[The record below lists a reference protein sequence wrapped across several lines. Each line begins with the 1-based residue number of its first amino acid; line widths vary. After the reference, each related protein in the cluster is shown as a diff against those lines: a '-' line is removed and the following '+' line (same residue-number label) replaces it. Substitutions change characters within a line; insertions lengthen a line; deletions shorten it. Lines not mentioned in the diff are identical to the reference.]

1 MCDYVAIKR
10 MNGIDR
16 LYLFYDTC
24 VLHNFCLL
32 NDDFDDSYFLD
43 HHDGDDGDV
52 DGGPVLG
59 HQDGGVLAAQAKRVQ
74 LINIIC

>member
-1 MCDYVAIKR
+1 MKLLV
-10 MNGIDR
+10 R
-16 LYLFYDTC
+16 LIMSAC

-43 HHDGDDGDV
+43 HHDDDDGDV

-59 HQDGGVLAAQAKRVQ
+59 HLDGGALAAQAKRVQ
-74 LINIIC
+74 LMNIIC